1 MEDLK
6 SDPPTIFENVCQS
19 FKFDPIREYVPCV
32 PPKVKHEFLYY
43 YSTIYVS
50 LAKTTHHAS
59 ELRYGEKKKETK
71 NKKNKKKKKNTHV
84 PARRGVHT
92 TGSRES
98 KGVVTKRRNGST
110 HLRAWLPRVAL
121 FPFFPSFSR
130 LTGRTYNQE
139 QTINR
144 YFERT

>member
-6 SDPPTIFENVCQS
+6 SDPPTIFDVCQS

-59 ELRYGEKKKETK
+59 NYVME
-71 NKKNKKKKKNTHV
+71 KKKKKQ
-84 PARRGVHT
+84 
-92 TGSRES
+92 
-98 KGVVTKRRNGST
+98 KIKK
-110 HLRAWLPRVAL
+110 
-121 FPFFPSFSR
+121 
-130 LTGRTYNQE
+130 
-139 QTINR
+139 
-144 YFERT
+144 